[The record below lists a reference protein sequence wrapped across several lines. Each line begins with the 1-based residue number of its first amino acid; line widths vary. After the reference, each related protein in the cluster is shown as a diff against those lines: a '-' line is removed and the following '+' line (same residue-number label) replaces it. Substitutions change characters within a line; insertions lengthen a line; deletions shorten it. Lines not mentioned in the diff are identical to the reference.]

1 MEDIKKSHF
10 DREIINKWA
19 IAENNQLIDS
29 ISEKFDLKQY
39 NSNGFIGYI
48 YIDHMVGISLQIH
61 SLCRIEPSEKPLIVA
76 NMQDIGHILI
86 LRYGMFDDVSLL
98 SQEEVDDFS
107 LPAEPDWLVHYEP
120 FKYSDIRER
129 VDLDQ
134 FRAPGFFDDV
144 SVILISKNNE
154 YTPEVVWVRLDEMMK
169 GGMVFQGQLL
179 NEPNADFGVHIGEI
193 IPVFYVENQDERYL
207 ISGNGTTDLNQKN

>member
-10 DREIINKWA
+10 DREIINKWV
-19 IAENNQLIDS
+19 IAENNRYIDS
-29 ISEKFDLKQY
+29 LINMCDLKHF
-39 NSNGFIGYI
+39 NSNSFIGYI
-48 YIDHMVGISLQIH
+48 YIDHMIGISLRVH
-61 SLCRIEPSEKPLIVA
+61 VLCRIGSNEKPLIVT
-76 NMQDIGHILI
+76 NMLDIGRDFI
-86 LRYGMFDDVSLL
+86 LRYGTFDNVSLL
-98 SQEEVDDFS
+98 SQEQIDDLS

-129 VDLDQ
+129 VELDQ
-134 FRAPGFFDDV
+134 FRAPGYFDDV

-169 GGMVFQGQLL
+169 GGVVFQGQLL

-193 IPVFYVENQDERYL
+193 IPVF
-207 ISGNGTTDLNQKN
+207 